1 MLKEAFIAPFDAEEH
16 FFPLC
21 SLTISLSSVDF
32 CQWYMIIHTYTEN
45 MPSHAITSLPMSSIT
60 SFIHS
65 YFQQSP
71 QAINHQSSS
80 PLSASVC
87 LGCVQIATAAR
98 KSLSLLCCGG
108 GSDSRRASHESNNHG
123 VERHHEERND
133 IAASPGTRTR
143 ASHVNSFDCASG
155 DTAVQESRKSARLRG
170 LERWLYR
177 RTGGG
182 TVQLAS
188 AHRRSV
194 CEGQKGCSI
203 DVECACHTI
212 WCRRRQRRS

>member
-1 MLKEAFIAPFDAEEH
+1 MVHDNTYVHRKHAITCHHIITNEQHHQFHTFILSAVSSSHQSSIKFSIVC
-16 FFPLC
+16 LC
-21 SLTISLSSVDF
+21 LSRLCADRNRSTKISLSPVLWWRQRFAESV
-32 CQWYMIIHTYTEN
+32 T
-45 MPSHAITSLPMSSIT
+45 
-60 SFIHS
+60 
-65 YFQQSP
+65 
-71 QAINHQSSS
+71 
-80 PLSASVC
+80 
-87 LGCVQIATAAR
+87 
-98 KSLSLLCCGG
+98 
-108 GSDSRRASHESNNHG
+108 HESNNHG